1 MNPCLAVLLSFLLC
15 ARAGRAQEM
24 TATFVAGEV
33 RAEPGG
39 AVAVGTPLHA
49 GQEIA
54 TGPGARFEV
63 TLQSGTVIRLGGDS
77 RLTLQ
82 AEVPH
87 KSFSARLSLGNLWTK
102 VHKLLSGETFQI
114 ETENG
119 VAGVRGTE
127 FRVEV
132 EKGRADLVRV
142 YEGAVQVDGRGGG
155 FSQRVEPGKELRFE
169 RGQKPAPQAFDPA
182 SEKEHGF
189 MAWVRSRPTKED
201 ATPGKVH
208 SYRNPEQERR
218 EREKERP
225 RRRER

>member
-1 MNPCLAVLLSFLLC
+1 MNPCLATLLSLLLC
-15 ARAGRAQEM
+15 ASATHAQEM
-24 TATFVAGEV
+24 TATFVEGEV
-33 RAEPGG
+33 SAAPGG
-39 AVAVGTPLHA
+39 PVSVGMPLHA
-49 GQEIA
+49 GQEIV

-87 KSFSARLSLGNLWTK
+87 KSFSARLSLGNLWAK
-102 VHKLLSGETFQI
+102 VHKLLVGETFQI

-132 EKGRADLVRV
+132 EQGHADLLRV
-142 YEGAVQVDGRGGG
+142 YEGVVQVDGRGGG
-155 FSQRVEPGKELRFE
+155 FSERIEPGRELRFE
-169 RGQKPAPQAFDPA
+169 RGHKPSVQAFDPA

-201 ATPGKVH
+201 ATPGKIH
-208 SYRNPEQERR
+208 HFHNPEQERR
-218 EREKERP
+218 EREKEHP
-225 RRRER
+225 RRHER